1 MNTIEWLKKE
11 YVELA
16 PQIAKSKKV
25 ESHPCKYTI
34 LNVKTISSDEA
45 EKIEN

>member
-16 PQIAKSKKV
+16 PKIAESKKV
-25 ESHPCKYTI
+25 ESRPCKYTI
-34 LNVKTISSDEA
+34 LSVKTISSDEA
-45 EKIEN
+45 EKIEK